1 MKVGEDAEQDI
12 TANDH
17 VDDSNHVAALPQGD
31 VLDDTLPARYNCRR
45 CDQPTCLATDD
56 QQQDVSRLITAATA
70 CQVIYSLSL
79 SLSLS
84 LSPISS
90 LSSHSWSL
98 RVWRNNSALVSTSE
112 VTLSNFAE

>member
-84 LSPISS
+84 LPSP
-90 LSSHSWSL
+90 HSPVTRGACEFGVTTARWSRPAKL
-98 RVWRNNSALVSTSE
+98 L
-112 VTLSNFAE
+112 